1 MPFWQGWSDCNRRS
15 NIATCFFFK
24 VCIPVLLHGLESV
37 SLTLSDVRSLDFTF
51 NRFIIKLFKT
61 VDVNIIKDCQTYF
74 GTQLLREILS
84 KRRSKFLE
92 QYSNS
97 TNCLC
102 HYFGD

>member
-1 MPFWQGWSDCNRRS
+1 VT
-15 NIATCFFFK
+15 NIS
-24 VCIPVLLHGLESV
+24 VIIGLESV

-51 NRFIIKLFKT
+51 SRVIIELFKT
-61 VDVNIIKDCQTYF
+61 ADMNIIKDCQACF
-74 GTQLLREILS
+74 ETQLPSEILS

-102 HYFGD
+102 HYFSV